1 MKTNF
6 ENIGG
11 SYSQQGDYLLPTL
24 TLPDENQRQ
33 ISVWAMRHRRYL
45 KSSHRVLY
53 YNLLTSGKLY
63 NYLAD
68 VEFQAENLFEQTIK
82 SLAEQEQVT
91 EKLKAENMML
101 WVQKM
106 NNIRNRAM
114 EIVNAELI
122 YTVSTQQRQGTI
134 PATFIIGQLTCC
146 KNFNL
151 KVIYLHVFYIDH

>member
-63 NYLAD
+63 NYIAD
-68 VEFQAENLFEQTIK
+68 VELQAENLFYFFFQARDGLPK
-82 SLAEQEQVT
+82 AT
-91 EKLKAENMML
+91 ESRWA
-101 WVQKM
+101 
-106 NNIRNRAM
+106 
-114 EIVNAELI
+114 
-122 YTVSTQQRQGTI
+122 G
-134 PATFIIGQLTCC
+134 
-146 KNFNL
+146 NL
-151 KVIYLHVFYIDH
+151 L